1 MPRLPDTLKARS
13 MLLLSAV
20 FVLSHLLSLW
30 LFEQHRNERVLL
42 AEAADLAQRISGIV
56 DLAYGFPA
64 AERGKILAA
73 AQTGFLAA
81 YDDLQSTVDDACL
94 KNTFAND
101 VALNIDKA
109 FSQHPDYDIRVCLR
123 GADPALR
130 GEWRD
135 DIDML
140 VNIRFPDGETA
151 AFRARLPEAGSLLH
165 EPIALYLLLVM
176 ALSLL
181 LAWLLIRR
189 LIRPLEQFGEAASR
203 LGRNLDAPPLVEQG
217 PKELVQAS
225 KALNTMQAHVQRLLK
240 SQAEMVAAIS
250 HDLKSALTRLQLR
263 TELLSN
269 DREREGLER
278 VVVDMR
284 TMVAAIID
292 FVRGNASGEQPRR
305 TQLDNLLESL
315 CDDLAEEG
323 LPVSYVSRGTGT
335 VECRPVALRR
345 ALQNLIDNALRYGG
359 RAVVSLSRD
368 DLFFYLDVED
378 EGPGIPEGMLG
389 EVLRPFVRVDASRSE
404 RSGGLGLGLAI
415 AQGIVQGH
423 CGSRTLFNRH
433 GGGLRAQIRLPASE
447 GVARP

>member
-13 MLLLSAV
+13 MLLFSGM

-56 DLAYGFPA
+56 ELAYGFPA
-64 AERGKILAA
+64 DERSKILSA

-81 YDDLQSTVDDACL
+81 YDDLQNTSERSCL
-94 KNTFAND
+94 QNAFAAE
-101 VALNIDKA
+101 VTQRIGRA
-109 FSQHPDYDIRVCLR
+109 FSPHPDYHTHVCLR
-123 GADPALR
+123 DAGPAGA
-130 GEWRD
+130 GSWRD
-135 DIDML
+135 DIDIL

-151 AFRARLPEAGSLLH
+151 AFRARLPEAGSLLS
-165 EPIALYLLLVM
+165 EPIALYLGLVM
-176 ALSLL
+176 VLSLL

-203 LGRNLDAPPLVEQG
+203 LGRNLDAAPLVEQG
-217 PKELVQAS
+217 PGELVQAA
-225 KALNTMQAHVQRLLK
+225 KALNTMQAHLQRLLK

-278 VVVDMR
+278 VVADMR
-284 TMVAAIID
+284 SMVAAIID
-292 FVRGNASGEQPRR
+292 FVRGNASGEAPRR
-305 TQLDNLLESL
+305 TQLDDLVGSL

-323 LPVSYVSRGTGT
+323 LPVSFISRAAGT
-335 VECRPVALRR
+335 VDCRPVALRR

-359 RAVVSLSRD
+359 QASVTLSRD

-378 EGPGIPEGMLG
+378 QGPGIPKAMLAA
-389 EVLRPFVRVDASRSE
+389 VLRPFVRVDASRSE

-415 AQGIVQGH
+415 ALGIVQAHG
-423 CGSRTLFNRH
+423 GSLTLSNRR

-447 GVARP
+447 GVLRP